1 MSPETPSFNQLSQQI
16 DAGHKNMTVL
26 VERSGNKISTGS
38 YTGEKLSNGQYVVEV
53 TASNGEK
60 GYRTVPAEALS
71 DDAQANL
78 AETLATDRSM
88 NIDAV
93 RNAAEANDA
102 VYDDEQQP
110 SAEHGVEDGEILAST
125 EQVKNLQAKSERF
138 VRDNAPLL
146 EGMLQGERQLMGAID
161 QGQDTIKHFKY
172 GKIQKPQAIAQLRET
187 IDHVSQLVRH
197 QGEAVEGHLVRE
209 ARDLVAE
216 VEETISA
223 VSRDAQ
229 EHEIDDDVKLIVKHT
244 ESASEEIRGA
254 VRAMDTGRDERG
266 QAIRRLST
274 LVDELEHDSWGSE
287 TIAAQIGKV
296 FSDLE
301 EATGYQY
308 RGLGRIEAECDNL
321 RRLQSL

>member
-1 MSPETPSFNQLSQQI
+1 
-16 DAGHKNMTVL
+16 
-26 VERSGNKISTGS
+26 
-38 YTGEKLSNGQYVVEV
+38 
-53 TASNGEK
+53 
-60 GYRTVPAEALS
+60 
-71 DDAQANL
+71 
-78 AETLATDRSM
+78 
-88 NIDAV
+88 
-93 RNAAEANDA
+93 
-102 VYDDEQQP
+102 
-110 SAEHGVEDGEILAST
+110 
-125 EQVKNLQAKSERF
+125 
-138 VRDNAPLL
+138 
-146 EGMLQGERQLMGAID
+146 MLQGELQLMGAID

-172 GKIQKPQAIAQLRET
+172 GNIQKPQAIAQLRET

-229 EHEIDDDVKLIVKHT
+229 EHEIDDDVKLIVNHT